1 MLSIALPEMLMPEPS
16 ALPAVLAG
24 PVLRRLEPT
33 RMVFWLVG
41 SQVLHPTL
49 SLHCPGITPDLD
61 CQVIAIGRQAFVHL
75 IDIRLDSP
83 LPCDVQIDY
92 DLLLQTGNGAKGI
105 AQWAPHL
112 LYDGAR
118 QPSFVLHSRL
128 EQLLHGS
135 CRKPHHPAADG
146 LHCADRLLME
156 CTDPKARP
164 ALLMMSGDQVY
175 ADDVAGPMLRAIHAL
190 IERLGLFDEALQGA
204 VVDNGT
210 ALYQHPASY
219 YHRADLLPALE
230 SNETLR
236 ERFFG
241 GARKPIFTSS
251 NADNHLV
258 TFAEVMAMYLLVWS
272 PVPWSLIDPQMPSGL
287 TVQRQDRYRQEQQLI
302 GAFASGLGGVARV
315 LAHVPSLMIFDDNP
329 N

>member
-49 SLHCPGITPDLD
+49 SLNCPGITPDID

-92 DLLLQTGNGAKGI
+92 DLILQTVYGAQDI

-146 LHCADRLLME
+146 LLCADRLLME

-190 IERLGLFDEALQGA
+190 IERLGLFDEALEGA

-302 GAFASGLGGVARV
+302 GAFVSGLGGVARV
-315 LAHVPSLMIFDDNP
+315 LAHVPSLIDCDDNP